1 MIGLLGLIPGSKLV
15 QGLVVAAVVAATVG
29 AIGYGVH
36 SYNEGLRD
44 EGRKEV
50 QAKWDAAEALR
61 TEAALKSSEAARV
74 KENADRLSLQRI
86 QNALVKEKEARAVAD
101 AARVTG
107 LLALEAALADNR
119 TSGADSAAPGGT
131 DDPRDGII
139 NQCAGALGELDKRV
153 TRLAS
158 EKSALQAFARDVCL
172 NENPR

>member
-1 MIGLLGLIPGSKLV
+1 MIGLLGLIPGSRLV

-36 SYNEGLRD
+36 SYKEGLRD

-61 TEAALKSSEAARV
+61 TEAALKASEAARV
-74 KENADRLSLQRI
+74 KENASRLSLQRI
-86 QNALVKEKEARAVAD
+86 QNALTKEKEARAVAVVAVAD
-101 AARVTG
+101 G
-107 LLALEAALADNR
+107 LRNLEAALANNR
-119 TSGADSAAPGGT
+119 GPSGDTPTPAGV

-139 NQCAGALGELDKRV
+139 SQCAATLGVLDAGVK
-153 TRLAS
+153 RLAS

-172 NENPR
+172 IQ

>member
-1 MIGLLGLIPGSKLV
+1 MIGLLGLIPGGRLV
-15 QGLVVAAVVAATVG
+15 QGLVVAAVVTATVG

-36 SYNEGLRD
+36 SYKEGLRD

-50 QAKWDAAEALR
+50 RAEWDAAEALR
-61 TEAALKSSEAARV
+61 TEAALKYSEAARV

-86 QNALVKEKEARAVAD
+86 QNDLTKEKAARAVAD

-119 TSGADSAAPGGT
+119 TSGTDTATPGGT

-139 NQCAGALGELDKRV
+139 NQCAGALGELDKRA

-158 EKSALQAFARDVCL
+158 EKTALQDYAKLCL
-172 NENPR
+172 SP